1 MSRTLALAKFAV
13 ASGAAAFFAF
23 GFFVSRLL
31 RFWPLA
37 MANSSASVMAFP
49 ETALMAHGAHKQR

>member
-1 MSRTLALAKFAV
+1 MAKFAV

-37 MANSSASVMAFP
+37 MANSSATVMAFP